1 MHLKQLT
8 QDNRGFTL
16 IEAMVCLLILS
27 IGLLAVSK
35 MQLGSMK
42 GNRYALDSTEA
53 TLLQVGA
60 TEQLLSLS
68 YADAAEFK
76 IPDGTSQQ
84 FSVDGPYTTT
94 YSITTLPLYKT
105 DATFKR
111 IVISTAWTS
120 SDGVPHAVSKTIT
133 KINDYF

>member
-1 MHLKQLT
+1 MLCI
-8 QDNRGFTL
+8 L
-16 IEAMVCLLILS
+16 IVS
-27 IGLLAVSK
+27 VGLLAVSK

-42 GNRYALDSTEA
+42 GNRYALNSTEA

-68 YADAAEFK
+68 YSNASELNIAD
-76 IPDGTSQQ
+76 GVSTT

-94 YSITTLPLYKT
+94 YTITTLPLYKS
-105 DATFKR
+105 DATVKR
-111 IVISTAWTS
+111 ITISTSWTS
-120 SDGVPHAVSKTIT
+120 SDQVPHAITKTFT